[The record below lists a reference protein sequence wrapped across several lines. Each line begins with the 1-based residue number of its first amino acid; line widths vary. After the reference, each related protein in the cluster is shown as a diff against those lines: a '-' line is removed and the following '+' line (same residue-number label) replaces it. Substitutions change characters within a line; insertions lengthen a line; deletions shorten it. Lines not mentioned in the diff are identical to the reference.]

1 MQDTLRN
8 PALAPVASSC
18 LRKWPGDEGGTQKK
32 AADEDKGP
40 VKGRQEQRQSL
51 EAAAGQRMEGGVHFI
66 DFAVSGR
73 IGLVVICYSC
83 SFLIP
88 LCVFFSIKWK

>member
-51 EAAAGQRMEGGVHFI
+51 EVAAGQRMEGGVHFI
-66 DFAVSGR
+66 DFAVSGG
-73 IGLVVICYSC
+73 IGLTVTCYSC

-88 LCVFFSIKWK
+88 LNVFSSL